1 MEIYIKALVMLLS
14 GLGAFL
20 LGFKILSE
28 NIEKLANTGLKKLFN
43 KTSKNRFIGVAIGML
58 VTAIIQSSG
67 ATTVMVVGF
76 VNAGIMDLF
85 QATAMIMG
93 ANIGTTVT
101 AQLVALSTFDIAS
114 YFVVFT
120 FIGIFGAMLSKKEK
134 IKTIFMTLAGLG
146 LVFMALSMMSNSMAD
161 FKNSE
166 SIVNMLASINNPFVL
181 FIIGIALT
189 ALLQSSSA
197 LTTIIISMAS
207 AGIAIGGGGNS
218 VLYIILGSNIGS
230 CVTALLS
237 SIGASP
243 NAKRASLIHFMFN
256 FFGSFIFIIILLCI
270 PTFMDATFA
279 RWFSLPGTQIAMFHT
294 FFNVLCTI
302 IFLPFINV
310 FVKVSEFII
319 RDKKVKKTTTF
330 LDERF
335 LMTPSIAIQQA
346 GKETIAFGRECLDT
360 LNIAISMFIDRNV
373 DGQKEITERMQ
384 NIELVNSEI
393 VNYLLK
399 ISSNNSNLTETNEK
413 YISGLHKILIDYSRL
428 AEIADNMMKY
438 TRKEVD
444 KNLDFSSSV
453 IDGINSIREK
463 LNEQFN
469 LTCELFENYT
479 KKTIKKSD
487 DIENC
492 IDQTRSQLINHHIKR
507 LEEGKCSPESN
518 GVFINLI
525 SNLERAGDHLSYV
538 AHTIVDIS
546 K

>member
-1 MEIYIKALVMLLS
+1 
-14 GLGAFL
+14 
-20 LGFKILSE
+20 
-28 NIEKLANTGLKKLFN
+28 
-43 KTSKNRFIGVAIGML
+43 
-58 VTAIIQSSG
+58 
-67 ATTVMVVGF
+67 
-76 VNAGIMDLF
+76 
-85 QATAMIMG
+85 
-93 ANIGTTVT
+93 
-101 AQLVALSTFDIAS
+101 
-114 YFVVFT
+114 
-120 FIGIFGAMLSKKEK
+120 
-134 IKTIFMTLAGLG
+134 
-146 LVFMALSMMSNSMAD
+146 
-161 FKNSE
+161 
-166 SIVNMLASINNPFVL
+166 
-181 FIIGIALT
+181 
-189 ALLQSSSA
+189 
-197 LTTIIISMAS
+197 
-207 AGIAIGGGGNS
+207 
-218 VLYIILGSNIGS
+218 
-230 CVTALLS
+230 
-237 SIGASP
+237 
-243 NAKRASLIHFMFN
+243 
-256 FFGSFIFIIILLCI
+256 
-270 PTFMDATFA
+270 MDATFA

-463 LNEQFN
+463 
-469 LTCELFENYT
+469 
-479 KKTIKKSD
+479 IK
-487 DIENC
+487 
-492 IDQTRSQLINHHIKR
+492 
-507 LEEGKCSPESN
+507 
-518 GVFINLI
+518 
-525 SNLERAGDHLSYV
+525 
-538 AHTIVDIS
+538 
-546 K
+546 